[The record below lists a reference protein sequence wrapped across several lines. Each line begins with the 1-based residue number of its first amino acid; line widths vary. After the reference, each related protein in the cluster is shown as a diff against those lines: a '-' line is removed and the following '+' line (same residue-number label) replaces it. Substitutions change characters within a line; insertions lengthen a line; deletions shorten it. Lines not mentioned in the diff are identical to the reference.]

1 MSDHNPPYKNPL
13 CHNPPCFLPFVGR
26 LGSEPRLVGR
36 IGSEVRVSVSFQQK
50 YPPGFVLQSYD
61 ILRQQK
67 TGLWPRGLCPEG
79 GGWPPYPAYNVEP
92 VTNTNTSSSSCANNG
107 RRTPPWVLDARR
119 RPSRLCFSHCATRTV
134 DNTVD
139 LYAAKPDIRP
149 ESRFLNTP
157 PAFKVPVRGG
167 GSRRNI
173 AFLFGMKN

>member
-1 MSDHNPPYKNPL
+1 VSVFNKNTRRVLSYSPTISYGSRKRGYDQGGCVRRGEVDHRIRRITSSPSQTQTL
-13 CHNPPCFLPFVGR
+13 RFR
-26 LGSEPRLVGR
+26 RRLVR
-36 IGSEVRVSVSFQQK
+36 TT
-50 YPPGFVLQSYD
+50 D
-61 ILRQQK
+61 D
-67 TGLWPRGLCPEG
+67 
-79 GGWPPYPAYNVEP
+79 
-92 VTNTNTSSSSCANNG
+92 G
-107 RRTPPWVLDARR
+107 RRRECSTLAAV
-119 RPSRLCFSHCATRTV
+119 RPASRLCFSHCATRTV